1 MPVLHAIILG
11 IVQGLSEFLPIS
23 SSGHLI
29 LVPFLLVVLSIFA
42 LAVSTI
48 SPGGFVGFSL
58 VILFVALIG
67 APFLLTLRKKR

>member
-1 MPVLHAIILG
+1 MDRAARHVPQRAINRWTL
-11 IVQGLSEFLPIS
+11 EPIAF
-23 SSGHLI
+23 
-29 LVPFLLVVLSIFA
+29 LVPFLLTVLSVFA

-67 APFLLTLRKKR
+67 ASFFLTLRKKR